1 MSPVLE
7 VIVVRK
13 DDYRVGASHEEVP
26 PIFEASDDGQEFS
39 VVNVVVSFGGVECL
53 GVIAYRSFSL
63 RSFVFLV

>member
-1 MSPVLE
+1 VSPILE

-13 DDYRVGASHEEVP
+13 DDYRVGTSHEEVP

-39 VVNVVVSFGGVECL
+39 VVNIVVSFGGIECL
-53 GVIAYRSFSL
+53 GVIPYWSFSL